1 MFKACLYHAK
11 NVSGHICVSWRYQ
24 ICHCFHNFCTSEL
37 CTSSVTKTKNM
48 NNVFNKN
55 KLELHV
61 HNATTDSDR

>member
-1 MFKACLYHAK
+1 MLHTKHPITNIAYAVML
-11 NVSGHICVSWRYQ
+11 NVLEYLQ
-24 ICHCFHNFCTSEL
+24 